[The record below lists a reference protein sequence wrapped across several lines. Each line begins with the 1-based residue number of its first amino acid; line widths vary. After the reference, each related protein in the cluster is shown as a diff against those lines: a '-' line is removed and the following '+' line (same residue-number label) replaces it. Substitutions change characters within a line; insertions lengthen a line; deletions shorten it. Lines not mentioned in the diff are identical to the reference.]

1 MAKYISNRQQN
12 LKIGIVSYTEN
23 QTVLEVTGNVGIG
36 TTNPLVALDVAG
48 AIRQE
53 LHTPTMPVGLND
65 DIGKN
70 WTQIEMGAGLE
81 FILSLVYCGNGIVLA
96 GSGSGTG
103 DGDIYRS
110 TDYGVTFT
118 QIEMGAGLERILS
131 LVYCGNGIV
140 LAGSGTGTGDG
151 DIYRSTDLWTHL
163 YPN

>member
-1 MAKYISNRQQN
+1 MAKYLSNRQQN

-70 WTQIEMGAGLE
+70 WSKIEMGNLRR
-81 FILSLVYCGNGIVLA
+81 IVSLVYCGNGIVLA
-96 GSGSGTG
+96 GSGFITCTA
-103 DGDIYRS
+103 DIYRS
-110 TDYGVTFT
+110 TDYCVTFT
-118 QIEMGAGLERILS
+118 QI
-131 LVYCGNGIV
+131 
-140 LAGSGTGTGDG
+140 
-151 DIYRSTDLWTHL
+151 
-163 YPN
+163 